1 MSTRRHFVQTCAG
14 GLAAAALP
22 GFAQAGFPS
31 KPLALVD
38 PFTAGSNTD
47 YFSRLLADRL
57 GPLLGGQV
65 VVENKAGAGGI
76 VGADYVAKAKPDGYT
91 LGMASVST
99 LCAGPA
105 VHSGVRYDPVKD
117 FTYIT
122 KLVTLPSVLVVNNK
136 FPARDFRELLA
147 QGKAQPGRIS
157 FGMPG
162 VGSAGHVLLEY
173 LMHLAGVKFLPVPYK
188 GSGPMLTDLIAGQLD
203 AMSDNIPS
211 VLPHIRSG
219 AVRAL
224 AVRDVKRLSVLPDVP
239 TYAELGLREV
249 SQPLWFGLVGPAK
262 MPAAIVD
269 SIRAAAHK
277 SIAEPGFVEKTQ
289 ALSATVSPSSSKEFA
304 ADAAA
309 LLDKLR
315 QVVKVA
321 GIKPE

>member
-1 MSTRRHFVQTCAG
+1 MNTRRHFLQTCAG
-14 GLAAAALP
+14 GCAAAALP
-22 GFAQAGFPS
+22 AFAQERFPS

-136 FPARDFRELLA
+136 FPVRDFRELLE

-173 LMHLAGVKFLPVPYK
+173 LMHLANVRFLPVPYK
-188 GSGPMLTDLIAGQLD
+188 GSGPMLTDLISGQLD
-203 AMSDNIPS
+203 VMSDNIPS

-224 AVRDVKRLSVLPDVP
+224 AVRDMKRLSVLPDVP

-262 MPAAIVD
+262 MPPALVD
-269 SIRAAAHK
+269 RIRAAAHK
-277 SIAEPGFVEKTQ
+277 AIAEPSFVEKTL
-289 ALSATVSPSSSKEFA
+289 ALSASVSPSSSKEFA
-304 ADAAA
+304 DDAAA
-309 LLDKLR
+309 LLAKLR

>member
-1 MSTRRHFVQTCAG
+1 MDTRRHFLQTCAAG
-14 GLAAAALP
+14 MAAASLP
-22 GFAQAGFPS
+22 GVAQERYPS
-31 KPLALVD
+31 KPLSLVD

-47 YFSRLLADRL
+47 YFSRLLSDRL

-136 FPARDFRELLA
+136 FPARDFRELLE

-173 LMHLAGVKFLPVPYK
+173 LMYLANVRFLPVPYK
-188 GSGPMLTDLIAGQLD
+188 GSGPMLTDLISGQLD
-203 AMSDNIPS
+203 VMSDNIPS

-219 AVRAL
+219 AVRAV

-239 TYAELGLREV
+239 TYAEMGLRDV

-262 MPAAIVD
+262 MPVALVD
-269 SIRAAAHK
+269 RIRTAAHK
-277 SIAEPGFVEKTQ
+277 AIAEPGFVEKTL

-309 LLDKLR
+309 LLAKLR

-321 GIKPE
+321 GIKAE